1 MHELSVAEALLDR
14 AREVAADHD
23 AETVD
28 AMTVALGAATH
39 VNPDQLRFCL
49 ETVAETTIAA
59 DATVD
64 IETVT
69 PRAAC
74 DCGWEG
80 EPPSF
85 EGTAA
90 VVPTARCPE
99 CGTRTEFVRGK
110 ECHLTAVS
118 VPDDTE
124 STTAE
129 NDSETAPIENDA
141 EATTT
146 E

>member
-1 MHELSVAEALLDR
+1 MHELSLAEALLDR
-14 AREVAADHD
+14 AAEVAADHD
-23 AETVD
+23 AERID
-28 AMTVALGAATH
+28 AMTVELGAATH

-49 ETVAETTIAA
+49 ETVAKTTVAA

-64 IETVT
+64 IETVS

-99 CGTRTEFVRGK
+99 CGGQTEFVRGK
-110 ECHLTAVS
+110 ECQLTTVT
-118 VPDDTE
+118 VPDDTAATSGCE
-124 STTAE
+124 QDRTT
-129 NDSETAPIENDA
+129 I
-141 EATTT
+141 T

>member
-1 MHELSVAEALLDR
+1 MHELSVAEALIDR
-14 AREVAADHD
+14 AGEIAAAHD
-23 AETVD
+23 AERVD
-28 AMTVALGAATH
+28 AMTVELGAATH

-49 ETVAETTIAA
+49 ETVTEGTVA
-59 DATVD
+59 VD
-64 IETVT
+64 IETVP

-99 CGTRTEFVRGK
+99 CGARTEFVRGK
-110 ECHLTAVS
+110 ECHLTAVT
-118 VPDDTE
+118 VPDDITQE
-124 STTAE
+124 EHT
-129 NDSETAPIENDA
+129 P
-141 EATTT
+141 
-146 E
+146 

>member
-1 MHELSVAEALLDR
+1 MHELSLAEALLDR
-14 AREVAADHD
+14 AAEVAAEHD

-28 AMTVALGAATH
+28 ALTVELGAATH

-49 ETVAETTIAA
+49 ETVATATVAA

-99 CGTRTEFVRGK
+99 CGDRTEFVRGK

-118 VPDDTE
+118 VPDDAE

-129 NDSETAPIENDA
+129 NDSDSTSTENDT

>member
-1 MHELSVAEALLDR
+1 MHELSVAEALIDR
-14 AREVAADHD
+14 AAETAAAHD
-23 AETVD
+23 AERVD

-49 ETVAETTIAA
+49 ETVTEGTVAA
-59 DATVD
+59 GAAVD
-64 IETVT
+64 IETVP

-110 ECHLTAVS
+110 ECHLTAVT
-118 VPDDTE
+118 VPDDTDA
-124 STTAE
+124 TTAE
-129 NDSETAPIENDA
+129 EEYTP
-141 EATTT
+141 
-146 E
+146 